1 MRSRPPVWSGSSS
14 AAIVFTGENMMDE
27 KQIISD
33 FIEDRL
39 PVGSFMELVDGN
51 DRILEYLQKIVDHI
65 VKNKLPTR
73 RRTVTMKGVNQNQ
86 PFQLFNY
93 IEEFV
98 PELRDKNHMIY
109 PGTPVP
115 TVKEYI
121 SRFSFRTA
129 AGALK
134 IYDVVA
140 DIYYQVDDSLL
151 RTEKYSE
158 AFRFSLDVLPGYVGG
173 IEAEDYIS
181 SVIISK
187 YPQDMKPAQRKK
199 LIKEEI
205 RNTFLREG
213 KGYPHW
219 IQDPEWPLGENG
231 IPMIYTGQKKQ
242 EGYTDYFFRGNGS
255 EERKTVRQCW

>member
-1 MRSRPPVWSGSSS
+1 
-14 AAIVFTGENMMDE
+14 MDN
-27 KQIISD
+27 KQIIID

-39 PVGSFMELVDGN
+39 DIDAFMACAERDN
-51 DRILEYLQKIVDHI
+51 SICDCLQGIVDHI
-65 VKNKLPTR
+65 VNNKLPTR

-86 PFQLFNY
+86 PFQIFNY

-98 PELRDKNHMIY
+98 PELRDRNHMIY

-115 TVKEYI
+115 TVLQYI
-121 SRFSFRTA
+121 SRFSHRTA
-129 AGALK
+129 VGALK

-140 DIYYQVDDSLL
+140 DIYYQVDDSLV
-151 RTEKYSE
+151 RTDKYLE
-158 AFRFSLDVLPGYVGG
+158 AYSFSLDVLPGYVGG

-187 YPQDMKPAQRKK
+187 YPQNKKPGQRKK
-199 LIKEEI
+199 QIKEEI
-205 RNTFLREG
+205 RNAFLRDG

-255 EERKTVRQCW
+255 EEIKTVRQCW

>member
-1 MRSRPPVWSGSSS
+1 
-14 AAIVFTGENMMDE
+14 MDE
-27 KQIISD
+27 KQIIID

-39 PVGSFMELVDGN
+39 DIGSFIGYIYAD
-51 DRILEYLQKIVDHI
+51 DCICDYLQGIVDHI
-65 VKNKLPTR
+65 VNNKLPTR

-86 PFQLFNY
+86 PFQIFNY

-98 PELRDKNHMIY
+98 PELRDRNHMIY

-115 TVKEYI
+115 TVKAYL
-121 SRFSFRTA
+121 SRYSHKTA

-134 IYDVVA
+134 IYDITA
-140 DIYYQVDDSLL
+140 DIYYQVDDSLN
-151 RTEKYSE
+151 RTDRYME
-158 AFRFSLDVLPGYVGG
+158 AYGFSLDVLPGYVGG

-181 SVIISK
+181 EKIIPK
-187 YPQDMKPAQRKK
+187 YSEILKPAQRKK

-205 RNTFLREG
+205 RNTFLRDG

-231 IPMIYTGQKKQ
+231 IPMIYVGQKKH

-255 EERKTVRQCW
+255 AESKTVRQCW

>member
-1 MRSRPPVWSGSSS
+1 M
-14 AAIVFTGENMMDE
+14 AN
-27 KQIISD
+27 KQIIID

-39 PVGSFMELVDGN
+39 DIDAFMACTERDNGIC
-51 DRILEYLQKIVDHI
+51 DCLQGIVDHI
-65 VKNKLPTR
+65 VNNKLPTR

-86 PFQLFNY
+86 PFQIFNY

-98 PELRDKNHMIY
+98 PELRDRNHMIY

-115 TVKEYI
+115 TVQQYL
-121 SRFSFRTA
+121 SRFSHRTA
-129 AGALK
+129 GGALK

-140 DIYYQVDDSLL
+140 DIYYQVDDSLV
-151 RTEKYSE
+151 RTDKYME
-158 AFRFSLDVLPGYVGG
+158 AYSFSLDVLPGYVGG

-187 YPQDMKPAQRKK
+187 YPQNMKSAQRKK
-199 LIKEEI
+199 QIKEEI
-205 RNTFLREG
+205 RNAFLRDG

-255 EERKTVRQCW
+255 EEIKTVRQCW

>member
-1 MRSRPPVWSGSSS
+1 
-14 AAIVFTGENMMDE
+14 MMAN
-27 KQIISD
+27 KQIIID

-39 PVGSFMELVDGN
+39 DIDAFMACTERDNGIC
-51 DRILEYLQKIVDHI
+51 DCLQGIVDHI
-65 VKNKLPTR
+65 VNNKLPTR

-86 PFQLFNY
+86 PFQIFNY

-98 PELRDKNHMIY
+98 PELRDRNHMIY

-115 TVKEYI
+115 TVQQYL
-121 SRFSFRTA
+121 SRFSHRTA
-129 AGALK
+129 GGALK

-140 DIYYQVDDSLL
+140 DIYYQVDDSLV
-151 RTEKYSE
+151 RTDKYME
-158 AFRFSLDVLPGYVGG
+158 AYSFSLDVLPGYVGG

-187 YPQDMKPAQRKK
+187 YPQNMKSAQRKK
-199 LIKEEI
+199 QIKEEI
-205 RNTFLREG
+205 RNAFLRDG

-255 EERKTVRQCW
+255 EEIKTVRQCW